1 MRTEEPPTYRP
12 QRVAYPSVRLVWFF
26 SSIHTPGRCLI
37 DTDMIMK
44 LLAIA
49 IYAGILLLIG
59 YLASK
64 RMNNIRD
71 YFASGKNLGFFN
83 VAFSARATGESAWL
97 LIGLT
102 GMGYAMG
109 VKAFWVVL
117 GEMIGVGGAW
127 LLMSRRF
134 KRLSDRY
141 DSITVPDYL
150 ESRFRDSGH
159 RLRLIAAGAL
169 LIFVPIYAGAQV
181 FATGDAF
188 NSFLGWDHLI
198 GASVGFLVVM
208 LYITQ
213 GGFTAVVWSDVFQG
227 SLMFL
232 GLVTLPVVIL
242 MEAGG
247 MTNITE
253 SLRSIDPHL
262 LSLHGPG
269 EADAV
274 TGIVD
279 PSSGGWTTATIVSI
293 VGLAA
298 IGIGFW
304 GSPQVFVRYISM
316 KNEKQIMPG
325 MLTAVTWTLLA
336 DSGAVLVGVF
346 GRAVFSSEQL
356 GGDHEAILPFA
367 AMELLPAFF
376 SGIFIA
382 MVLSAIMSTI
392 DSLLVV
398 ASSAGVR
405 DYWQKTRHPDMGDEK
420 LVSLSRKVTI
430 ALSLVAFA
438 IGMGLLL
445 RDREKPLFWIIIFG
459 WSGIAATFC
468 PTMILSLFWSKL
480 TSLGAKCS
488 MVAGF
493 MGVPLFSFAIPP
505 LLKQAGFEEFAG
517 YLVSLDVL
525 LPSFLIGFA
534 VAVVVSLLDKKGQA
548 QLEGVKD
555 DLLFAKTGQD

>member
-1 MRTEEPPTYRP
+1 
-12 QRVAYPSVRLVWFF
+12 
-26 SSIHTPGRCLI
+26 
-37 DTDMIMK
+37 MK
-44 LLAIA
+44 LLAIG
-49 IYAGILLLIG
+49 IYASILIAIG
-59 YLASK
+59 YFASK
-64 RMNNIRD
+64 RMHNIRD

-109 VKAFWVVL
+109 AKAFWVVL

-150 ESRFRDSGH
+150 ESRLRDSGH
-159 RLRLIAAGAL
+159 GLRLIAAGAL

-188 NSFLGWDHLI
+188 NSFLGWDHLV
-198 GASVGFLVVM
+198 GASVGFAVVM

-232 GLVTLPVVIL
+232 GLVALPLVIL
-242 MEAGG
+242 AEAGG
-247 MTNITE
+247 YTNIID
-253 SLRSIDPHL
+253 SLRNIDPHL

-269 EADAV
+269 AADAV
-274 TGIVD
+274 TGIVE
-279 PSSGGWTTATIVSI
+279 PSTGGWSTGTIVSV

-316 KNEKQIMPG
+316 KNEKQIAPG
-325 MLTAVTWTLLA
+325 ASVALVWTLLA

-346 GRAVFSSEQL
+346 GRGMFSPEQL
-356 GGDHEAILPFA
+356 GGDHEAILPYA

-376 SGIFIA
+376 SGVFIA

-405 DYWQKTRHPDMGDEK
+405 DYWQKTRHPNMGDET
-420 LVSLSRKVTI
+420 LVSLSRKVTL
-430 ALSLVAFA
+430 ALALIAFA

-445 RDREKPLFWIIIFG
+445 RDPEKPLFWIIIFG

-480 TSLGAKCS
+480 TALGAKCA

-493 MGVPLFSFAIPP
+493 VGVPLFSFVVP
-505 LLKQAGFEEFAG
+505 QALSKAGKEELSG

-525 LPSFLIGFA
+525 LPSFIIGFL
-534 VAVVVSLLDKKGQA
+534 VAVIVSIFDKKGQA
-548 QLEGVKD
+548 KLIGIED
-555 DLLFAKTGQD
+555 DFNFAKTGKED